1 MDLERS
7 KYAEGNNKNQPI
19 TNVLVMTTN
28 KIGKILLA
36 RRSQKVR
43 NENFEVEFNSLRII
57 EVIKYPEITKKISTP
72 KKPPLK
78 TGKSKRLI

>member
-1 MDLERS
+1 
-7 KYAEGNNKNQPI
+7 
-19 TNVLVMTTN
+19 MTTN

-43 NENFEVEFNSLRII
+43 NENFEVAFNSLRII

-78 TGKSKRLI
+78 TGMSKRLI

>member
-1 MDLERS
+1 
-7 KYAEGNNKNQPI
+7 
-19 TNVLVMTTN
+19 MTTN

-36 RRSQKVR
+36 RRSQKER
-43 NENFEVEFNSLRII
+43 NENYEVAINSLRIM

-78 TGKSKRLI
+78 IGKSKRLI

>member
-7 KYAEGNNKNQPI
+7 KQAEGNNKNQPTI
-19 TNVLVMTTN
+19 NVLKITTN
-28 KIGKILLA
+28 KIGKILLT
-36 RRSQKVR
+36 RRSQKLR
-43 NENFEVEFNSLRII
+43 NENLEVAFNSLRIK

-72 KKPPLK
+72 KKPPLR